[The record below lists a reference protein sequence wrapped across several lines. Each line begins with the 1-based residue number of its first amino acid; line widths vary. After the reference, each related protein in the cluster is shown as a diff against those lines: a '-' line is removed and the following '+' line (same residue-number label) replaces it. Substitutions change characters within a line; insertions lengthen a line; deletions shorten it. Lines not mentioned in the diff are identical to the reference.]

1 MWPCRY
7 LDARASKLKV
17 PLGLGTRHMA
27 AAAISKIS
35 SAIGIVVSETATVRI
50 PEWIAHRRNSPRTV
64 APEPLYKLSGRP
76 HPHRAH
82 IQPGGADSGNVDR
95 FRLKLCQNLAGC
107 CRGSC
112 QPCCK
117 SLVLAEFP
125 CNVS

>member
-50 PEWIAHRRNSPRTV
+50 FRNGSLTAEILPELW
-64 APEPLYKLSGRP
+64 LLSRYTSYLAGP
-76 HPHRAH
+76 IHTEH
-82 IQPGGADSGNVDR
+82 IS
-95 FRLKLCQNLAGC
+95 NLA
-107 CRGSC
+107 
-112 QPCCK
+112 
-117 SLVLAEFP
+117 VLTRET
-125 CNVS
+125 